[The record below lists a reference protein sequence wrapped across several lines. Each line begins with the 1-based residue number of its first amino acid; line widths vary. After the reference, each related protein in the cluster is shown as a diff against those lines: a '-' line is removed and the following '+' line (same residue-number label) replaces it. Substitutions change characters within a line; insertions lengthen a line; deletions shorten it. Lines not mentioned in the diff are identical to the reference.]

1 MRTQTLV
8 ESLQTIASAC
18 DEHDEILIPAPKTVL
33 KKNQPVLPM
42 KLKSTPE
49 DFQVDEQTDVRP
61 SGGPHA
67 FYRLSKQGL
76 GTPEAIAEILRR
88 WELPRHRISYGGL
101 KDRHASTTQYVSIAH
116 GPKSNAEDRSFRL
129 EYLGQIPHPYEAKDI
144 ASNRFEIRLRAIPVA
159 RRSELDRRLS
169 QISQFGVM
177 NYFDD
182 QRFGSMG
189 VSGDLIGLHWCKGDY
204 ERALYLALAEHN
216 SHDRPRERE
225 QKEILRDCWGQWE
238 KCKAMLD
245 RSHRRSVVTYLVDH
259 PTDFKRALAL
269 VRQDLR
275 SIYIAAFQSWI
286 WNRWVSNLVDQFNAI
301 AGDDPKSTKTMPSL
315 SGALSLPQWTGAESA
330 SRWASL
336 TSIPIPLPSAR
347 QHSWPEGTYE
357 ALIAVL
363 EPWQI
368 TPRELRLKFP
378 RDTFFSKGVRSMVLK
393 PMQMVG
399 SWESDSSRLDT
410 LDLIVKFELPRG
422 AYATM
427 VIRQWMDSDAEIAW
441 ESDDD
446 AAIE

>member
-1 MRTQTLV
+1 
-8 ESLQTIASAC
+8 
-18 DEHDEILIPAPKTVL
+18 
-33 KKNQPVLPM
+33 
-42 KLKSTPE
+42 
-49 DFQVDEQTDVRP
+49 
-61 SGGPHA
+61 
-67 FYRLSKQGL
+67 
-76 GTPEAIAEILRR
+76 
-88 WELPRHRISYGGL
+88 
-101 KDRHASTTQYVSIAH
+101 
-116 GPKSNAEDRSFRL
+116 
-129 EYLGQIPHPYEAKDI
+129 
-144 ASNRFEIRLRAIPVA
+144 
-159 RRSELDRRLS
+159 
-169 QISQFGVM
+169 
-177 NYFDD
+177 
-182 QRFGSMG
+182 
-189 VSGDLIGLHWCKGDY
+189 
-204 ERALYLALAEHN
+204 
-216 SHDRPRERE
+216 
-225 QKEILRDCWGQWE
+225 
-238 KCKAMLD
+238 MLD

-286 WNRWVSNLVDQFNAI
+286 WNRWVSNLVDQFNAMD
-301 AGDDPKSTKTMPSL
+301 GDDPKSTKTMPSL